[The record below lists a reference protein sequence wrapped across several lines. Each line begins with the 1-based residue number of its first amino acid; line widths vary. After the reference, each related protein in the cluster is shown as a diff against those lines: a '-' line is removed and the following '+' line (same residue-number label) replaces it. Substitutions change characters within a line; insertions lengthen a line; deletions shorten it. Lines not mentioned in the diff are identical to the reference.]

1 MRAPSAIACTGLFCQ
16 PLAYLE
22 LVRSKFTKGK
32 KDGKGRPTPENT
44 MQTHLA
50 AFENAHAVTEGI
62 ETVALLMFT
71 QGLKYLKAEH
81 EKTILQRT
89 FRREGVVCARRCA
102 KLEGP
107 LAALRLISR
116 YISSTSTKYN
126 APRT

>member
-1 MRAPSAIACTGLFCQ
+1 
-16 PLAYLE
+16 
-22 LVRSKFTKGK
+22 
-32 KDGKGRPTPENT
+32 

-71 QGLKYLKAEH
+71 QGLKYFKAEH

-116 YISSTSTKYN
+116 YISDTSQAHPQNTMHRGPKTEGSESEGI
-126 APRT
+126 AATGL